1 MATNIGTERSR
12 GQRIAGWI
20 VSALVAAVLLID
32 GLTGLLAP
40 ATMAEPMAETGFPLA
55 MLWVVSASAI
65 LGALLYIVP
74 RTCVLGAILIT
85 GFCGGAIVTHVRIGE
100 TGSPPQLICLAIGI
114 AAWAGL
120 WLRDARV
127 RALLPLS

>member
-1 MATNIGTERSR
+1 MATTAVATSSA
-12 GQRIAGWI
+12 QRIAGRI
-20 VSALVAAVLLID
+20 VSGIVVAVLLVD

-40 ATMAEPMAETGFPLA
+40 ATMAGPMAETGFPLS
-55 MLWVVSASAI
+55 MLWVVSAAAI
-65 LGALLYIVP
+65 LAAVLYAIP
-74 RTCVLGAILIT
+74 RTAVLGAILVT

-100 TGSPPQLICLAIGI
+100 IASPPQLICLTIGI

-127 RALLPLS
+127 RTLLTLG